1 MPIELKP
8 NGKDYPDKPRKAAP
22 SAEVGDDGVDKM
34 NDLIQKQKMEHRAD
48 IAVGRVKRMT
58 PGFPSTRDAKS
69 MLRKKRLAEK
79 RNDPVST

>member
-22 SAEVGDDGVDKM
+22 SAEVGDDGVDEM
-34 NDLIQKQKMEHRAD
+34 NDLIQKQRMEHRAS
-48 IAVGRVKRMT
+48 IATGKITSVKGS
-58 PGFPSTRDAKS
+58 PGVIRDARKT
-69 MLRKKRLAEK
+69 LRKKRLAEK